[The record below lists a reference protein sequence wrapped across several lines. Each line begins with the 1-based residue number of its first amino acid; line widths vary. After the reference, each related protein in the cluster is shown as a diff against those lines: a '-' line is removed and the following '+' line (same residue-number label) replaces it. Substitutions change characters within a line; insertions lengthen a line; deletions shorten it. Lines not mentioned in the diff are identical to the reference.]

1 MISKCRASHSLLVIE
16 SSDCQWLSS
25 EPHFFWIY
33 LNIMDHPFRSWYVD
47 SSILTSFVFESSIDS
62 YFPCVVSVLPDG
74 LISSDTFAS
83 NTSYFHTDCIWTVM
97 FIFYRGKHFFSHK
110 SQFPSELLFLLYQ
123 TQASKPSAW
132 MVLFFNSVAI
142 LEFCFSL
149 TFQVFF
155 SFSSNFVTWYIC
167 WHPGYTH
174 AFLYTF

>member
-1 MISKCRASHSLLVIE
+1 MIKNYLWTHSLWKEFLPAFVYWPLLSLKAQLTVTFLV
-16 SSDCQWLSS
+16 
-25 EPHFFWIY
+25 
-33 LNIMDHPFRSWYVD
+33 
-47 SSILTSFVFESSIDS
+47 
-62 YFPCVVSVLPDG
+62 VVSVLPDG

-97 FIFYRGKHFFSHK
+97 FIFYRGKHVFFFHK

-123 TQASKPSAW
+123 AQASKPSAW
-132 MVLFFNSVAI
+132 MVLFFYSVAI

-149 TFQVFF
+149 IFQVFF

-167 WHPGYTH
+167 WHPGYMH